1 MPGETARHGFCDACG
16 VTVLFGAFIGWFFGM
31 LIAVTAAANERR
43 RGFVDAERQL
53 LQMQREVERDERRA
67 GWQRT

>member
-1 MPGETARHGFCDACG
+1 M
-16 VTVLFGAFIGWFFGM
+16 TVLFGAFIGWFFGM

-53 LQMQREVERDERRA
+53 LQMQREVEQDERRA
-67 GWQRT
+67 GWQRI